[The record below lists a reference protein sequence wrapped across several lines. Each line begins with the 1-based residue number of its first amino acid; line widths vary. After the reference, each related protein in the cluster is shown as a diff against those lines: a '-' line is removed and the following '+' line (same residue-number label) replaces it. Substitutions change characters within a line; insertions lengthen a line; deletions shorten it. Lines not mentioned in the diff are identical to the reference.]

1 MLDPDFPTPDDE
13 REARHNVAVGIRN
26 GLLLSIPLWGLIIAG
41 VLWACSPASAQTANA
56 GAGAQSASGAQAG
69 SQAGSAAVIQQ
80 TFQGAP
86 AATRSAVTYEGGYRQ
101 DYRATIRN
109 TPDAYAPAVT
119 GGTNPCTNGVSGGG
133 SVAGFGLA
141 LGGSWSAP
149 ECERRNLSALLHN
162 QGQHA
167 LAQEVL
173 CETDTVRQ
181 ARLRLARAGQGQ
193 PCTQDIPPGTPV
205 LTPAPVAAAA
215 PAREVVGGG
224 ASPVAFTRPAWCE
237 TASRAELRQ
246 YRSTCG

>member
-1 MLDPDFPTPDDE
+1 MNRT
-13 REARHNVAVGIRN
+13 
-26 GLLLSIPLWGLIIAG
+26 LLRIGALSLLALAALAPP
-41 VLWACSPASAQTANA
+41 VHAQNTTANA
-56 GAGAQSASGAQAG
+56 GAQSGSAAQAASG

-86 AATRSAVTYEGGYRQ
+86 ASTRGTVAYEGGFRQ

-141 LGGSWSAP
+141 LGGSWSDP
-149 ECERRNLSALLHN
+149 NCERRNLSALLHN
-162 QGQHA
+162 QGQQA

-173 CETDTVRQ
+173 CETDAVRN
-181 ARLRLARAGQGQ
+181 ARRRLGQ
-193 PCTQDIPPGTPV
+193 PCAADIPPGTPV
-205 LTPAPVAAAA
+205 VTPAPVAA
-215 PAREVVGGG
+215 PMREVVGGG
-224 ASPVAFTRPAWCE
+224 ATPVAFTRPAWCE
-237 TASRAELRQ
+237 TSSPEELRR